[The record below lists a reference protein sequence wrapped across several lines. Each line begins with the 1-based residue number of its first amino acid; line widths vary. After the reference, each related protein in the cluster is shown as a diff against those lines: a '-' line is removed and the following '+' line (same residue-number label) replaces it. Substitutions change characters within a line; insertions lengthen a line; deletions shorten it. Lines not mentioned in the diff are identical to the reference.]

1 MASLDLAAADPVDGE
16 IHAGPGAVRAAAVVL
31 ALGPEFARGV
41 LTHLDQHEL
50 RVLARGARLLR
61 DEKPVAMTTSLHAF
75 VDHMGG
81 FGTDVVASDGLLRD
95 LVSKALGIDA
105 AERAFAAELPPA
117 VDTLLAPLLRIEP
130 ADIALL
136 LSKEKP
142 QVAALVLGAVPSDFA
157 ARIFDGL
164 STELRGPIVEQVARL
179 EVVSLEV
186 LEDLV
191 RGLLDELSDM
201 GTDRGRR
208 QIDGFSSAIELIRR
222 MDEEQQQ
229 DALREIAEN
238 SPELADRFKSRI
250 FVFDDIAKLM
260 DKDVQLILKE
270 IDIKTLTIAL
280 KSASNE
286 VKEKIMR
293 NMSSRV
299 AQMLLDDIATLGPVR
314 LADVETARTSISQN
328 VLQLAQD
335 GRIALVR
342 GNERM
347 L

>member
-1 MASLDLAAADPVDGE
+1 MASVELSSPETVDGE

-31 ALGPEFARGV
+31 ALGPDLARAV
-41 LTHLDQHEL
+41 LEHLDEHEM

-61 DEKPVAMTTSLHAF
+61 DEQPAAMTTSLRTF
-75 VDHMGG
+75 VEHMGG
-81 FGTDVVASDGLLRD
+81 FGTDVIASDGLLRD
-95 LVSKALGIDA
+95 LVAKALGLDA

-117 VDTLLAPLLRIEP
+117 VDTLLAPLLRVEP
-130 ADIALL
+130 ADLALL
-136 LSKEKP
+136 LSKEKA
-142 QVAALVLGAVPSDFA
+142 QVAALVLGAVPSEFA
-157 ARIFDGL
+157 ARIFDSL
-164 STELRGPIVEQVARL
+164 APDLRGPIVEQVARL

-191 RGLLDELSDM
+191 RGLLDELEDM
-201 GTDRGRR
+201 GADRGRR
-208 QIDGFSSAIELIRR
+208 QIDGFASAVELIRR
-222 MDEEQQQ
+222 MDEERQQ
-229 DALREIAEN
+229 DTLREIGET
-238 SPELADRFKSRI
+238 SPELADKFKSRI
-250 FVFDDIAKLM
+250 FVFDDVAKLM

-270 IDIKTLTIAL
+270 VDIKTLTVAL
-280 KSASNE
+280 KSSSND
-286 VKEKIMR
+286 VKEKILK

-314 LADVETARTSISQN
+314 LADVEAARTTISQQ